1 MFKNRLSNAQPIF
14 ILHALCLGIFINY
27 IKNSM
32 TFFENILIDFKAHW
46 LLYLSM
52 PLIAATIGY
61 ITKIAAIEMMF
72 KPLEFFGIPP
82 YIGWQGIIPRKAA
95 IMSSI
100 ACDTLTSRLVSPK
113 EIFARLDPN
122 RVAQELEKPMLPI
135 VEKITHDVMSHYQPG
150 LWESIPEN
158 VKKILIRQIQQQSPE
173 MVRKLMQQTKDNLE
187 QVFDLKEMV
196 ITNLTKDKKLLNKI
210 FLESGAKE
218 FDFIRN
224 SGIYFGFLIGLV
236 QMIVWLLTHNPII
249 MPIFGLFTGWFT
261 DWLAL
266 KMIFHPQEPKKYLG
280 LFTWHG
286 LFFKRQKEVASA
298 YGALIAQE
306 VLTPSNMIEGILKGK
321 LSDNLFTMIQQNVQK
336 MVDEQ
341 AGVLK
346 PIVVFA
352 VGSEKYKAMKSAIT
366 ANMVNQ
372 LPIALKHIE
381 KYAEDAMDIKNTL
394 VSKMQELTPAEFE
407 GVLRPA
413 FKQDEWILITVGAV
427 LGFLVGELQVILM
440 EHFVLHIK

>member
-1 MFKNRLSNAQPIF
+1 MVFLFKMITLA
-14 ILHALCLGIFINY
+14 
-27 IKNSM
+27 
-32 TFFENILIDFKAHW
+32 DFKEHW
-46 LLYLSM
+46 WLYLSM
-52 PLIAATIGY
+52 PIIASVIGY
-61 ITKIAAIEMMF
+61 ATKIVAIKMMF
-72 KPLEFFGIPP
+72 EPLEFFGIKPFL
-82 YIGWQGIIPRKAA
+82 GWQGIIPRKAVQ
-95 IMSSI
+95 MSTI
-100 ACDTLTSRLVSPK
+100 ACDTLTSRLITPK
-113 EIFARLDPN
+113 EIFARLDPK
-122 RVAQELEKPMLPI
+122 RVAEELEKPMLPI

-158 VKKILIRQIQQQSPE
+158 VKKLLIKRIQQESPD
-173 MVRKLMQQTKDNLE
+173 MVAKLMEQTKNNLDE
-187 QVFDLKEMV
+187 VFDLKDMV

-210 FLESGAKE
+210 FLESGEKE

-236 QMIVWLLTHNPII
+236 QMIVWMLTQEPLI

-266 KMIFHPQEPKKYLG
+266 KMIFDPKEEKKYLG
-280 LFTWHG
+280 IFKWQG

-298 YGALIAQE
+298 YGALIAKE
-306 VLTPSNMIEGILKGK
+306 VLTPSNMIESILKGK

-346 PIVVFA
+346 PVVVFA
-352 VGSEKYKAMKSAIT
+352 VGSAKYKNMKEAIT
-366 ANMVNQ
+366 ERMVEQ
-372 LPIALKHIE
+372 LPAALKHME
-381 KYAEDAMDIKNTL
+381 KYAEDAMDIQNTL
-394 VSKMQELTPAEFE
+394 VTKMQELTPEEFE

-427 LGFLVGELQVILM
+427 LGFMVGELQVLLM
-440 EHFVLHIK
+440 EHFVLHV

>member
-1 MFKNRLSNAQPIF
+1 MPSFES
-14 ILHALCLGIFINY
+14 ILL
-27 IKNSM
+27 
-32 TFFENILIDFKAHW
+32 DFKAHW
-46 LLYLSM
+46 ILYLSM
-52 PLIAATIGY
+52 PIIAAIIGFV
-61 ITKIAAIEMMF
+61 TKIVAIEMMF
-72 KPLEFFGIPP
+72 KPLKFFGIPP
-82 YIGWQGIIPRKAA
+82 YLGWQGIIPRKAA
-95 IMSSI
+95 IMSGI
-100 ACDTLTSRLVSPK
+100 ACDTLTSRLITPREVFS
-113 EIFARLDPN
+113 RLDPK

-158 VKKILIRQIQQQSPE
+158 AKKLLIRQIQQQSPE
-173 MVRKLMQQTKDNLE
+173 MVRQLMQQTKDNLE
-187 QVFDLKEMV
+187 DVFDLKDMV

-218 FDFIRN
+218 FTFIRN
-224 SGIYFGFLIGLV
+224 SGIYFGFTIGLV

-266 KMIFHPQEPKKYLG
+266 KMIFRPQQPTKYLG
-280 LFTWHG
+280 LFTWQG
-286 LFFKRQKEVASA
+286 LFLKRQKEVAAA
-298 YGALIAQE
+298 YGALIAKE
-306 VLTPSNMIEGILKGK
+306 VLTPSNMIESILTGK
-321 LSDNLFTMIQQNVQK
+321 LSDNLFNMIQQNVQR

-346 PIVVFA
+346 PVVVFA
-352 VGSEKYKAMKSAIT
+352 VGSEKYKAMKIAIT
-366 ANMVNQ
+366 GNMVNQ
-372 LPIALKHIE
+372 LPVALKHIE

-394 VSKMQELTPAEFE
+394 VNKMQELTPEEFE

-427 LGFLVGELQVILM
+427 LGFLVGELQVLLM